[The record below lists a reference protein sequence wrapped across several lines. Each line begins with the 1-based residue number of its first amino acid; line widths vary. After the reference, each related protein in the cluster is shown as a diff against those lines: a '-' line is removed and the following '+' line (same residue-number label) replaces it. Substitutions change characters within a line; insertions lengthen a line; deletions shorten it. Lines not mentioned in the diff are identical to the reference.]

1 MKYTIVHDPTDEIV
15 MVTLLGE
22 VDLGSISAMMKDVA
36 VTLTE
41 TGFSRVLVN
50 VLQLENKLSLI
61 EMLTLS
67 GMLQGIANDHNIDLK
82 SLRRAMVS
90 QKNGAMLEVYEI
102 IAKYVGGPFER
113 FQEIEQAKAW
123 LTQ

>member
-36 VTLTE
+36 VTLTK